1 METTLDLVESFV
13 LESGARWGEVATD
26 DQRED
31 MEALLGE
38 GGRRKHF
45 WLRARGRSKSMDTG
59 AATLATMLSGDVHGG
74 DEMYAAAAGREQA
87 GILARKMR
95 QIAELTPELATAVEV
110 QNFRVVT
117 PRTGAILDV
126 ISSDLA
132 TSWGKTPR
140 WLFVDEICNHDGT
153 EGAKG
158 FVDALLT
165 ALPKRRDSVAL
176 MASTPS
182 SPNHWSRDL
191 WDFAQGDALWRCSRS
206 DGPAPWQDPAEL
218 ESERRRLPVALW
230 RRLYLCE
237 WAELDDALATLEQVK
252 ACIGHEGILG
262 PDPEYAYV
270 HGADL
275 SYARD
280 TTAVATCH
288 VEVRGGREVLV
299 VDRVRAW
306 RPGKGGR
313 QIPLAEVQEYGSARA
328 REYGGMINADPY
340 QGVVI
345 IQKWREAGH
354 QVKAATFNPLSN
366 SRRASLLLSL
376 IRERQI
382 DLPADETELFNEI
395 TSLRLAEGSTPG
407 VLKLTTDGSSEG
419 HFDRVM
425 AVMLC
430 AEELMSRPAGSWL
443 DAYSAVLCDEC
454 HQAYGSDM
462 DSCPRCYPQAQRPAA
477 RDVPA
482 GSEPVGA
489 GGWMAAY
496 GAKICD
502 RGHAYVPRKGRDGC
516 PRCGQGGGQS
526 RIASPFPRAGG
537 MR

>member
-1 METTLDLVESFV
+1 MTTPLDLVASMV
-13 LESGARWGEVATD
+13 LEDGSRWGESAVPEQWD
-26 DQRED
+26 D
-31 MEALLGE
+31 MEALLGT
-38 GGRRKHF
+38 GKRKHY
-45 WLRARGRSKSMDTG
+45 WLRARGRSKSFDTG
-59 AATLATMLSGDVHGG
+59 AATLATMLAGGVRGG

-95 QIAELTPELATAVEV
+95 QIAECTPELATAVDV

-117 PRTGAILDV
+117 PRTGAVLDV

-140 WLFVDEICNHDGT
+140 WLFIDEICNHDAT
-153 EGAKG
+153 EGARG

-165 ALPKRRDSVAL
+165 ALPKRRDSVCLA
-176 MASTPS
+176 ASTPS
-182 SPNHWSRDL
+182 SPNHWSREL
-191 WDFAQGDALWRCSRS
+191 WDFALADPLWRCSQS
-206 DGPAPWQDPAEL
+206 SGPAPWQDPAEL

-237 WAELDDALATLEQVK
+237 WAELDDALATLEQVR

-288 VEVRGGREVLV
+288 VEVRAGREILV
-299 VDRVRAW
+299 VDRIRAC
-306 RPGKGGR
+306 RPGKGK
-313 QIPLAEVQEYGSARA
+313 QIPLGEVEDYGSARA
-328 REYGGMINADPY
+328 REYGGMINADLY
-340 QGVVI
+340 QAVVI
-345 IQKWREAGH
+345 VQKWRAAGH
-354 QVKAATFNPLSN
+354 HVKAAMFNPLAN

-382 DLPADETELFNEI
+382 DLPADEPELFGEI

-425 AVMLC
+425 AVMLA

-443 DAYSAVLCDEC
+443 DAYAAVMCDEC
-454 HQAYGSDM
+454 HQAYTDSDQ
-462 DSCPRCYPQAQRPAA
+462 CPRCYPQAHKTRD

-482 GSEPVGA
+482 DAGTMGA

-496 GAKICD
+496 GAKICG

-516 PRCGQGGGQS
+516 PRCGFGGG
-526 RIASPFPRAGG
+526 RAGTGSPFPRAGG

>member
-1 METTLDLVESFV
+1 MTAPIDLVASMV
-13 LESGARWGEVATD
+13 LEDGSRWGESAIGE
-26 DQRED
+26 QWED
-31 MEALLGE
+31 MEALLCGN
-38 GGRRKHF
+38 GQRRHF
-45 WLRARGRSKSMDTG
+45 WLRARGRSKTFDTG
-59 AATLATMLSGDVHGG
+59 AATLATMLAGKVHGG

-87 GILARKMR
+87 GILGRKIR
-95 QIAELTPELATAVEV
+95 QIAECTPELAGSVDV

-117 PRTGAILDV
+117 PRTGAILDI

-140 WLFVDEICNHDGT
+140 WLFGDEVCNHDDT
-153 EGAKG
+153 ETAKG
-158 FVDALLT
+158 FLDALLT
-165 ALPKRRDSVAL
+165 SLPKRRDSVCL
-176 MASTPS
+176 LASTPS
-182 SPNHWSRDL
+182 SPNHWSREL
-191 WDFAQGDALWRCSRS
+191 WDFALSDPLWRCSQAQ
-206 DGPAPWQDPAEL
+206 GPAPWQDPAEL
-218 ESERRRLPVALW
+218 DSERRRLPVALW

-237 WAELDDALATLEQVK
+237 WAELDDALATLEQVR

-262 PDPEYAYV
+262 PDPEHAYV

-288 VEVRGGREVLV
+288 VEIRGGREVLV
-299 VDRVRAW
+299 VDRIRAW
-306 RPGKGGR
+306 RPGKGK
-313 QIPLAEVQEYGSARA
+313 QIPLGEVAQYGSDRA

-354 QVKAATFNPLSN
+354 QVKAATFNPLAN

-382 DLPADETELFNEI
+382 DLPADEQELFHEI

-425 AVMLC
+425 AVMLA

-443 DAYSAVLCDEC
+443 T
-454 HQAYGSDM
+454 AYGTVICDDCGAAYAEQLGMCPSCHPHERRASQ
-462 DSCPRCYPQAQRPAA
+462 DSP
-477 RDVPA
+477 DTVPGSSA
-482 GSEPVGA
+482 GG

-496 GAKICD
+496 GAKICGN
-502 RGHAYVPRKGRDGC
+502 GHAYVPKKGREGC
-516 PRCGQGGGQS
+516 PRCLPG
-526 RIASPFPRAGG
+526 AGG
-537 MR
+537 AQLGRRVG

>member
-1 METTLDLVESFV
+1 M
-13 LESGARWGEVATD
+13 
-26 DQRED
+26 
-31 MEALLGE
+31 
-38 GGRRKHF
+38 
-45 WLRARGRSKSMDTG
+45 
-59 AATLATMLSGDVHGG
+59 
-74 DEMYAAAAGREQA
+74 
-87 GILARKMR
+87 
-95 QIAELTPELATAVEV
+95 
-110 QNFRVVT
+110 
-117 PRTGAILDV
+117 
-126 ISSDLA
+126 
-132 TSWGKTPR
+132 
-140 WLFVDEICNHDGT
+140 
-153 EGAKG
+153 
-158 FVDALLT
+158 
-165 ALPKRRDSVAL
+165 
-176 MASTPS
+176 
-182 SPNHWSRDL
+182 
-191 WDFAQGDALWRCSRS
+191 
-206 DGPAPWQDPAEL
+206 
-218 ESERRRLPVALW
+218 W

-237 WAELDDALATLEQVK
+237 WAELDDALATLEQVR

-299 VDRVRAW
+299 VDRIRAW
-306 RPGKGGR
+306 RPGKGK
-313 QIPLAEVQEYGSARA
+313 QIPLGDVQEYGAARA

-382 DLPADETELFNEI
+382 DLPADEPELFNEI

-443 DAYSAVLCDEC
+443 DAYAAVMCDEC
-454 HQAYGSDM
+454 HQAYTDSDQ
-462 DSCPRCYPQAQRPAA
+462 CPRCYPQAHKARD

-482 GSEPVGA
+482 DAGTMGA

-496 GAKICD
+496 GAKVCG

-516 PRCGQGGGQS
+516 PRCGFGTGQ
-526 RIASPFPRAGG
+526 AAPFPRAGG